1 MGEVLQFEQKPR
13 NFNVYDL
20 FLNMSNTQDDLNKD
34 FTDTIFFLKRRYEW
48 LKAAV
53 IALTLCLVVSVG
65 AITWAIHDF
74 KTKPVTVLL
83 ENQIQELN
91 KLPLPPLEELKG
103 E

>member
-1 MGEVLQFEQKPR
+1 MGEVLQFEQKPT

-20 FLNMSNTQDDLNKD
+20 FLNMSNQQGDLNKD
-34 FTDTIFFLKRRYEW
+34 FTDTIFYLKRRYEW
-48 LKAAV
+48 LKSAV
-53 IALTLCLVVSVG
+53 IALTLFLIVSIG
-65 AITWAIHDF
+65 ALAWSIHDF

-83 ENQIQELN
+83 ENQVQELD